1 MMYPIGIQNFE
12 KIRTEDFLY
21 VDKTAEIYKL
31 AKEGRYYFLS
41 RPRRFG
47 KSLLVS
53 TMEAYFSGR
62 KELFSGL
69 AIEKLE
75 AEWKQ
80 HPVLHLDLSG
90 VSYTDESV
98 LERVLSDKLA
108 KWETLYGAVNTSD
121 ILGLRFK
128 EVIEAAYNKTGNQV
142 AILIDEYDKPIIDNL
157 GNEPTL
163 SHLRSTLQGFYSVM
177 KSMDARIRFG
187 FLTGVTKIGKMSV
200 FSGLNNLNDISM
212 IPDYVDICGVSETE
226 LHEYF
231 DESIS
236 ELSSANE
243 MSKEECY
250 VKLKSMYDGYHF
262 CEDSIGIYN
271 PFSLLNTFQNK
282 KFREYWFETGTP
294 GFLVEVMRKTSFD
307 VTTLENQTVDS
318 TLMSNADAIFE
329 NPVPYLFQSGYLTIT
344 GYNDM
349 FRLYQLGF
357 PNQEVKNGFL
367 NCLLKY
373 YVPMSPDMS
382 GTTLIYQLWHSIT
395 EGNPKS
401 FMQILSSLFANTS
414 YQIQGETEK
423 DFQYAMY
430 IISALLGE
438 YVQVERTTSN
448 GRIDLIIQTKEFIY
462 IYPPGIP
469 IVAPGEV
476 LKPELVDE
484 IRKYKRKGLPVQ
496 GTADPEVE
504 AVLTVADREN
514 MVNET
519 GKIEG

>member
-1 MMYPIGIQNFE
+1 M
-12 KIRTEDFLY
+12 
-21 VDKTAEIYKL
+21 DKTAEIYKL

-98 LERVLSDKLA
+98 LERVLSDKLS

-448 GRIDLIIQTKEFIY
+448 GRIDLFIQTKEFIY
-462 IYPPGIP
+462 IFELKVNADADVALRQIDEKGYARPFEGDSRKLFKIGVNFSTATRRIEDWK
-469 IVAPGEV
+469 IV
-476 LKPELVDE
+476 
-484 IRKYKRKGLPVQ
+484 
-496 GTADPEVE
+496 
-504 AVLTVADREN
+504 
-514 MVNET
+514 
-519 GKIEG
+519 

>member
-1 MMYPIGIQNFE
+1 MIYPIGIQNFE

-21 VDKTAEIYKL
+21 VDKTSEIYKL

-53 TMEAYFSGR
+53 TMEAYFAGR

-75 AEWKQ
+75 TEWKQ

-157 GNEPTL
+157 GNEPAL

-318 TLMSNADAIFE
+318 TLMSNAEAIFE

-462 IYPPGIP
+462 IFELKVNADADVALRQIDEKGYARPFEGDSRKLFKIGVDFSTATRRIEDWK
-469 IVAPGEV
+469 IV
-476 LKPELVDE
+476 
-484 IRKYKRKGLPVQ
+484 
-496 GTADPEVE
+496 
-504 AVLTVADREN
+504 
-514 MVNET
+514 
-519 GKIEG
+519 

>member
-21 VDKTAEIYKL
+21 VDKTAAIYKL

-462 IYPPGIP
+462 IFELKVNADADVALRQIAEKGYARPFEGDSRKLFKIGVNFSTATRRIEDWK
-469 IVAPGEV
+469 IV
-476 LKPELVDE
+476 
-484 IRKYKRKGLPVQ
+484 
-496 GTADPEVE
+496 
-504 AVLTVADREN
+504 
-514 MVNET
+514 
-519 GKIEG
+519 

>member
-1 MMYPIGIQNFE
+1 M
-12 KIRTEDFLY
+12 
-21 VDKTAEIYKL
+21 DKTAEIYKL

-41 RPRRFG
+41 RPPRFG

-142 AILIDEYDKPIIDNL
+142 AVLIDEYDKPIIDNL

-329 NPVPYLFQSGYLTIT
+329 NPVPHLFQSGYLTIT

-423 DFQYAMY
+423 DFQYAVY

-462 IYPPGIP
+462 IFELKVNADADVALRQIDEKGYARPFEGDSRKLFKIGVNFSTATRRIEDWK
-469 IVAPGEV
+469 IV
-476 LKPELVDE
+476 
-484 IRKYKRKGLPVQ
+484 
-496 GTADPEVE
+496 
-504 AVLTVADREN
+504 
-514 MVNET
+514 
-519 GKIEG
+519 

>member
-1 MMYPIGIQNFE
+1 MIYPIGIQNFE

-69 AIEKLE
+69 AVEKME
-75 AEWKQ
+75 TEWKQ

-108 KWETLYGAVNTSD
+108 KWEALYGAVNTSD

-163 SHLRSTLQGFYSVM
+163 SRLRSTLQGFYSVM

-212 IPDYVDICGVSETE
+212 IPDYVDICGISETE

-395 EGNPKS
+395 EGNPES

-438 YVQVERTTSN
+438 YVQVERATSN
-448 GRIDLIIQTKEFIY
+448 GRIDLIIQTKEFVYLFELKVNADADVALRQIDEKGY
-462 IYPPGIP
+462 ARPFEGDSRKLFKIGVDFSTATRRIEDWK
-469 IVAPGEV
+469 IV
-476 LKPELVDE
+476 
-484 IRKYKRKGLPVQ
+484 
-496 GTADPEVE
+496 
-504 AVLTVADREN
+504 
-514 MVNET
+514 
-519 GKIEG
+519 

>member
-1 MMYPIGIQNFE
+1 MIYPIGIQNFE

-212 IPDYVDICGVSETE
+212 IPDYVDICGISETE

-349 FRLYQLGF
+349 FRLYRLGF

-382 GTTLIYQLWHSIT
+382 GTTLIYQLWHSII

-462 IYPPGIP
+462 IFELKVNADADVALRQIDEKGYARPFEGDSRKLFKIGVNFSTATRRIEDWK
-469 IVAPGEV
+469 IV
-476 LKPELVDE
+476 
-484 IRKYKRKGLPVQ
+484 
-496 GTADPEVE
+496 
-504 AVLTVADREN
+504 
-514 MVNET
+514 
-519 GKIEG
+519 

>member
-1 MMYPIGIQNFE
+1 M
-12 KIRTEDFLY
+12 
-21 VDKTAEIYKL
+21 DKTAEIYKL

-212 IPDYVDICGVSETE
+212 IPDYVDICGISETE

-243 MSKEECY
+243 MSKEDCY

-462 IYPPGIP
+462 IFELKVNADADVALRQIDEKGYARPFEGDSRKLFKIGVNFSTATCRIEDWK
-469 IVAPGEV
+469 IV
-476 LKPELVDE
+476 
-484 IRKYKRKGLPVQ
+484 
-496 GTADPEVE
+496 
-504 AVLTVADREN
+504 
-514 MVNET
+514 
-519 GKIEG
+519 

>member
-1 MMYPIGIQNFE
+1 MIYPIGIQNFE

-462 IYPPGIP
+462 IFELKVNADAD
-469 IVAPGEV
+469 VA
-476 LKPELVDE
+476 LRQVDE
-484 IRKYKRKGLPVQ
+484 KGYARPFEGDSRKLFKIGVNFS
-496 GTADPEVE
+496 TATRRIEDW
-504 AVLTVADREN
+504 
-514 MVNET
+514 
-519 GKIEG
+519 KIV

>member
-1 MMYPIGIQNFE
+1 MIYPIGIQNFE

-212 IPDYVDICGVSETE
+212 IPDYVDICGISETE

-243 MSKEECY
+243 MSKEDCY

-271 PFSLLNTFQNK
+271 PFSLLNTFQNR

-462 IYPPGIP
+462 IFELKVNADADVALRQIDEKGYARPFEGDSRKLFKIGVNFSTATRRIEDWK
-469 IVAPGEV
+469 IV
-476 LKPELVDE
+476 
-484 IRKYKRKGLPVQ
+484 
-496 GTADPEVE
+496 
-504 AVLTVADREN
+504 
-514 MVNET
+514 
-519 GKIEG
+519 

>member
-1 MMYPIGIQNFE
+1 MIYPIGIQNFE

-187 FLTGVTKIGKMSV
+187 FLTGVTKIGKMSI

-462 IYPPGIP
+462 IFELKVNADAD
-469 IVAPGEV
+469 VA
-476 LKPELVDE
+476 LRQIDE
-484 IRKYKRKGLPVQ
+484 KGYARPFEGDSRKLFKIGVNFS
-496 GTADPEVE
+496 TATRRIEDW
-504 AVLTVADREN
+504 
-514 MVNET
+514 
-519 GKIEG
+519 KIL

>member
-1 MMYPIGIQNFE
+1 M
-12 KIRTEDFLY
+12 
-21 VDKTAEIYKL
+21 DKTAEIYKL

-373 YVPMSPDMS
+373 YVPISPDMS

-462 IYPPGIP
+462 IFELKVNADADVALRQIDEKGYARPFEGDSRKLFKIGVNFSTATRRIEDWK
-469 IVAPGEV
+469 IV
-476 LKPELVDE
+476 
-484 IRKYKRKGLPVQ
+484 
-496 GTADPEVE
+496 
-504 AVLTVADREN
+504 
-514 MVNET
+514 
-519 GKIEG
+519 

>member
-1 MMYPIGIQNFE
+1 M
-12 KIRTEDFLY
+12 
-21 VDKTAEIYKL
+21 DKTAEIYKL

-212 IPDYVDICGVSETE
+212 IPDYVDICGISETE

-462 IYPPGIP
+462 IFELKVNADADVALRQIDEKGYARPFEGDSRKLFKIGVNFSTATRRIEDWK
-469 IVAPGEV
+469 IV
-476 LKPELVDE
+476 
-484 IRKYKRKGLPVQ
+484 
-496 GTADPEVE
+496 
-504 AVLTVADREN
+504 
-514 MVNET
+514 
-519 GKIEG
+519 

>member
-1 MMYPIGIQNFE
+1 MIYPIGIQNFE

-329 NPVPYLFQSGYLTIT
+329 NPVPYLFHSGYLTIT

-349 FRLYQLGF
+349 FRLYRLGF

-414 YQIQGETEK
+414 YQIQCETEK
-423 DFQYAMY
+423 DFQYSMY

-462 IYPPGIP
+462 IFELKVNADADVALRQIDEKGYARPFEGDSRKLFKIGVNFSTATRRIEDWK
-469 IVAPGEV
+469 IV
-476 LKPELVDE
+476 
-484 IRKYKRKGLPVQ
+484 
-496 GTADPEVE
+496 
-504 AVLTVADREN
+504 
-514 MVNET
+514 
-519 GKIEG
+519 

>member
-1 MMYPIGIQNFE
+1 M
-12 KIRTEDFLY
+12 
-21 VDKTAEIYKL
+21 DKTAEIYKL

-69 AIEKLE
+69 AVEKME
-75 AEWKQ
+75 TEWKQ

-108 KWETLYGAVNTSD
+108 KWEALYGAVNTSD

-157 GNEPTL
+157 GNEPSL
-163 SHLRSTLQGFYSVM
+163 SRLRSTLQGFYSVM

-212 IPDYVDICGVSETE
+212 IPDYVDICGISETE

-329 NPVPYLFQSGYLTIT
+329 NPVPYLFQRGYLTIT

-395 EGNPKS
+395 EGNPES

-448 GRIDLIIQTKEFIY
+448 GRIDLIIQTKDFIY
-462 IYPPGIP
+462 IFELKVNADADVALRQIDEKGYARPFEGDSRKLFKIGVDFSTATRRIEDWK
-469 IVAPGEV
+469 IV
-476 LKPELVDE
+476 
-484 IRKYKRKGLPVQ
+484 
-496 GTADPEVE
+496 
-504 AVLTVADREN
+504 
-514 MVNET
+514 
-519 GKIEG
+519 

>member
-1 MMYPIGIQNFE
+1 M
-12 KIRTEDFLY
+12 
-21 VDKTAEIYKL
+21 DKTAEIYKL

-212 IPDYVDICGVSETE
+212 IPDYVDICGISETE

-243 MSKEECY
+243 MSKEDCY

-271 PFSLLNTFQNK
+271 PFSLLNIFQNK

-462 IYPPGIP
+462 IFELKVNADADVALRQIDEKGYARPFEGDSRKLFKIGVNFSTATRRIEDWK
-469 IVAPGEV
+469 IV
-476 LKPELVDE
+476 
-484 IRKYKRKGLPVQ
+484 
-496 GTADPEVE
+496 
-504 AVLTVADREN
+504 
-514 MVNET
+514 
-519 GKIEG
+519 

>member
-1 MMYPIGIQNFE
+1 MIYPIGIQNFE

-236 ELSSANE
+236 ELSSANA

-462 IYPPGIP
+462 IFELKVNADADVALRQIDEKGYARPFEGDSRKLFKIGVNFSTATRRIEDWK
-469 IVAPGEV
+469 IV
-476 LKPELVDE
+476 
-484 IRKYKRKGLPVQ
+484 
-496 GTADPEVE
+496 
-504 AVLTVADREN
+504 
-514 MVNET
+514 
-519 GKIEG
+519 

>member
-1 MMYPIGIQNFE
+1 MIYPIGIQNFE
-12 KIRTEDFLY
+12 KIRMEDFLY

-69 AIEKLE
+69 AVEKME
-75 AEWKQ
+75 TEWKQ

-108 KWETLYGAVNTSD
+108 KWEALYGAVNTSD

-157 GNEPTL
+157 GNEPSL
-163 SHLRSTLQGFYSVM
+163 SRLRSTLQGFYSVM

-212 IPDYVDICGVSETE
+212 IPDYVDICGISETE

-395 EGNPKS
+395 EGNPES
-401 FMQILSSLFANTS
+401 FMQILSSLFANTN

-462 IYPPGIP
+462 IFELKVNADADVALRQIDEKGYARPFEGDSRKLFKIGVDFSTATRRIEDWK
-469 IVAPGEV
+469 IV
-476 LKPELVDE
+476 
-484 IRKYKRKGLPVQ
+484 
-496 GTADPEVE
+496 
-504 AVLTVADREN
+504 
-514 MVNET
+514 
-519 GKIEG
+519 

>member
-1 MMYPIGIQNFE
+1 MYPIGIQNFE

-163 SHLRSTLQGFYSVM
+163 SHLRSALQGFYSVM

-243 MSKEECY
+243 MSKGECY

-423 DFQYAMY
+423 DFQYAVY

-462 IYPPGIP
+462 IFELKVNADADVALRQIDEKGYARPFEGDSRKLFKIGVNFSTATRRIEDWK
-469 IVAPGEV
+469 IV
-476 LKPELVDE
+476 
-484 IRKYKRKGLPVQ
+484 
-496 GTADPEVE
+496 
-504 AVLTVADREN
+504 
-514 MVNET
+514 
-519 GKIEG
+519 

>member
-1 MMYPIGIQNFE
+1 M
-12 KIRTEDFLY
+12 
-21 VDKTAEIYKL
+21 DKTAEIYKL

-53 TMEAYFSGR
+53 TMEAYFAGR

-75 AEWKQ
+75 TEWKQ

-395 EGNPKS
+395 EGNPIS

-414 YQIQGETEK
+414 YQIQAETEK

-448 GRIDLIIQTKEFIY
+448 GRIDLVIQTKEFIY
-462 IYPPGIP
+462 IFELKVNADADVALRQIDEKGYARPFDGDSRKLFKIGVNFSTATRRIEDWK
-469 IVAPGEV
+469 IV
-476 LKPELVDE
+476 
-484 IRKYKRKGLPVQ
+484 
-496 GTADPEVE
+496 
-504 AVLTVADREN
+504 
-514 MVNET
+514 
-519 GKIEG
+519 

>member
-1 MMYPIGIQNFE
+1 MIYPIGIQNFE

-128 EVIEAAYNKTGNQV
+128 EVIEAAYNKTGKQV

-200 FSGLNNLNDISM
+200 FRGLNNLNDISM

-395 EGNPKS
+395 EGNPKL

-462 IYPPGIP
+462 IFELKVNADADVALRQIAEKGYARPFEGDSRKLFKIGVNFSTATRRIEDWK
-469 IVAPGEV
+469 IV
-476 LKPELVDE
+476 
-484 IRKYKRKGLPVQ
+484 
-496 GTADPEVE
+496 
-504 AVLTVADREN
+504 
-514 MVNET
+514 
-519 GKIEG
+519 

>member
-1 MMYPIGIQNFE
+1 M
-12 KIRTEDFLY
+12 
-21 VDKTAEIYKL
+21 DKTAEIYKL

-226 LHEYF
+226 LHDYF

-462 IYPPGIP
+462 IFELKVNADADVALRQIDEKGYARPFEGDSRKLFKIGVNFSTATRRIEDWK
-469 IVAPGEV
+469 IV
-476 LKPELVDE
+476 
-484 IRKYKRKGLPVQ
+484 
-496 GTADPEVE
+496 
-504 AVLTVADREN
+504 
-514 MVNET
+514 
-519 GKIEG
+519 

>member
-1 MMYPIGIQNFE
+1 MIYPIGIQNFE

-75 AEWKQ
+75 TEWKQ

-430 IISALLGE
+430 VISALLGE

-462 IYPPGIP
+462 IFELKVNADADVALRQIDEKGYARPFEGDSRKLFKIGVNFSTSTRRIEDWK
-469 IVAPGEV
+469 IV
-476 LKPELVDE
+476 
-484 IRKYKRKGLPVQ
+484 
-496 GTADPEVE
+496 
-504 AVLTVADREN
+504 
-514 MVNET
+514 
-519 GKIEG
+519 

>member
-1 MMYPIGIQNFE
+1 MIYPIGIQNFE

-41 RPRRFG
+41 RPRGFG

-212 IPDYVDICGVSETE
+212 IPDYVDICGISETE

-462 IYPPGIP
+462 IFELKVNADAD
-469 IVAPGEV
+469 VALRQIDEKGYA
-476 LKPELVDE
+476 KPFEGDS
-484 IRKYKRKGLPVQ
+484 RKIFKIGVNFS
-496 GTADPEVE
+496 TATRRIEDW
-504 AVLTVADREN
+504 
-514 MVNET
+514 
-519 GKIEG
+519 KIL

>member
-1 MMYPIGIQNFE
+1 MIYPIGIQNFE

-212 IPDYVDICGVSETE
+212 IPDYVDICGISETE

-462 IYPPGIP
+462 IFELKVNADADVALRQIAEKGYARPFEGDSRKLFKIGVNFSTATRRIEDWK
-469 IVAPGEV
+469 IV
-476 LKPELVDE
+476 
-484 IRKYKRKGLPVQ
+484 
-496 GTADPEVE
+496 
-504 AVLTVADREN
+504 
-514 MVNET
+514 
-519 GKIEG
+519 

>member
-1 MMYPIGIQNFE
+1 MIYPIGIQNFE

-212 IPDYVDICGVSETE
+212 IPDYVDICGVSESE

-395 EGNPKS
+395 EGNPKL

-462 IYPPGIP
+462 IFELKVNADADVALRQIDEKGYARPFEGDSRKLFKIGVNFSTATRRIEDWK
-469 IVAPGEV
+469 IV
-476 LKPELVDE
+476 
-484 IRKYKRKGLPVQ
+484 
-496 GTADPEVE
+496 
-504 AVLTVADREN
+504 
-514 MVNET
+514 
-519 GKIEG
+519 

>member
-1 MMYPIGIQNFE
+1 MIYPIGIQNFE
-12 KIRTEDFLY
+12 KIRMEDFLY

-69 AIEKLE
+69 AVEKME
-75 AEWKQ
+75 TEWKQ

-108 KWETLYGAVNTSD
+108 KWEALYGAVNTSD

-163 SHLRSTLQGFYSVM
+163 SRLRSTLQGFYSVM

-212 IPDYVDICGVSETE
+212 IPDYVDICGISETE

-395 EGNPKS
+395 EGNPES

-438 YVQVERTTSN
+438 YVQVERATSN
-448 GRIDLIIQTKEFIY
+448 GRIDLIIQTKEFVYLFELKVNADADVALRQIDEKGY
-462 IYPPGIP
+462 ARPFEGDSRKLFKIGVNFSTATRRIEDWK
-469 IVAPGEV
+469 IV
-476 LKPELVDE
+476 
-484 IRKYKRKGLPVQ
+484 
-496 GTADPEVE
+496 
-504 AVLTVADREN
+504 
-514 MVNET
+514 
-519 GKIEG
+519 

>member
-1 MMYPIGIQNFE
+1 M
-12 KIRTEDFLY
+12 
-21 VDKTAEIYKL
+21 DKTAEIYKL

-395 EGNPKS
+395 EGNPKL

-462 IYPPGIP
+462 IFELKVNADADVALRQIAEKGYARPFEGDSRKLFKIGVNFSTATRRIEDWK
-469 IVAPGEV
+469 IV
-476 LKPELVDE
+476 
-484 IRKYKRKGLPVQ
+484 
-496 GTADPEVE
+496 
-504 AVLTVADREN
+504 
-514 MVNET
+514 
-519 GKIEG
+519 

>member
-1 MMYPIGIQNFE
+1 M
-12 KIRTEDFLY
+12 
-21 VDKTAEIYKL
+21 DKTAEIYKL

-75 AEWKQ
+75 TEWKQ

-90 VSYTDESV
+90 VSYTDEFV

-142 AILIDEYDKPIIDNL
+142 AILVDEYDKPIIDNL

-177 KSMDARIRFG
+177 KSMDARIRLG

-462 IYPPGIP
+462 IFELKVNADADVALRQIDEKGYARPFECDSRKLFKIGVNFSTATRSIEDWK
-469 IVAPGEV
+469 IV
-476 LKPELVDE
+476 
-484 IRKYKRKGLPVQ
+484 
-496 GTADPEVE
+496 
-504 AVLTVADREN
+504 
-514 MVNET
+514 
-519 GKIEG
+519 

>member
-1 MMYPIGIQNFE
+1 MIYPIGIQNFE

-212 IPDYVDICGVSETE
+212 IPYYVDICGVSETE

-462 IYPPGIP
+462 IFELKVNADADVALRQIDEKGYARPFEGDSRKLFKIGVNFSTATRRIEDWK
-469 IVAPGEV
+469 IV
-476 LKPELVDE
+476 
-484 IRKYKRKGLPVQ
+484 
-496 GTADPEVE
+496 
-504 AVLTVADREN
+504 
-514 MVNET
+514 
-519 GKIEG
+519 

>member
-1 MMYPIGIQNFE
+1 M
-12 KIRTEDFLY
+12 
-21 VDKTAEIYKL
+21 DKTAEIYKL

-53 TMEAYFSGR
+53 TMEAYFAGR

-462 IYPPGIP
+462 IFELKVNADADVALRQIDEKGYARPFEGDSRKLFKIGVNFSTATRRIEDWK
-469 IVAPGEV
+469 IV
-476 LKPELVDE
+476 
-484 IRKYKRKGLPVQ
+484 
-496 GTADPEVE
+496 
-504 AVLTVADREN
+504 
-514 MVNET
+514 
-519 GKIEG
+519 

>member
-1 MMYPIGIQNFE
+1 MIYPIGIQNFE

-212 IPDYVDICGVSETE
+212 IPDYVDICGISETE

-243 MSKEECY
+243 MSKEDCY

-395 EGNPKS
+395 EGNPKL

-462 IYPPGIP
+462 IFELKVNADAD
-469 IVAPGEV
+469 VA
-476 LKPELVDE
+476 LRQIDE
-484 IRKYKRKGLPVQ
+484 KGYARPFEGDSRKLFKIGVNFS
-496 GTADPEVE
+496 TATRRIEDW
-504 AVLTVADREN
+504 
-514 MVNET
+514 
-519 GKIEG
+519 KIL

>member
-21 VDKTAEIYKL
+21 VDKTAAIYKL

-53 TMEAYFSGR
+53 TMEAYFAGR

-75 AEWKQ
+75 TEWKQ

-98 LERVLSDKLA
+98 LERVLSDKLS

-177 KSMDARIRFG
+177 KSMDARICFG
-187 FLTGVTKIGKMSV
+187 FLTGVIKIGKMSV

-462 IYPPGIP
+462 IFELKVNADADVALRQIDEKGYARPFEGDSRKLFKIGVNFSTATRRIEDWK
-469 IVAPGEV
+469 IV
-476 LKPELVDE
+476 
-484 IRKYKRKGLPVQ
+484 
-496 GTADPEVE
+496 
-504 AVLTVADREN
+504 
-514 MVNET
+514 
-519 GKIEG
+519 

>member
-1 MMYPIGIQNFE
+1 MIYPIGIQNFE

-462 IYPPGIP
+462 IFELKVNADADVALRQIDEKGYARPFECDSRKLFKIGVNFSTATRRIEDWK
-469 IVAPGEV
+469 IV
-476 LKPELVDE
+476 
-484 IRKYKRKGLPVQ
+484 
-496 GTADPEVE
+496 
-504 AVLTVADREN
+504 
-514 MVNET
+514 
-519 GKIEG
+519 

>member
-1 MMYPIGIQNFE
+1 MIYPIGIQNFE

-75 AEWKQ
+75 TEWKQ

-90 VSYTDESV
+90 VSYTDEFV
-98 LERVLSDKLA
+98 LERVFSDKLA

-414 YQIQGETEK
+414 CQIQGETEK

-438 YVQVERTTSN
+438 YVQVGRTTSN

-462 IYPPGIP
+462 IFELKVNADADVALRQIDEKGYARPFEGDSRKLFKIGINFSTATRRIEDWK
-469 IVAPGEV
+469 IV
-476 LKPELVDE
+476 
-484 IRKYKRKGLPVQ
+484 
-496 GTADPEVE
+496 
-504 AVLTVADREN
+504 
-514 MVNET
+514 
-519 GKIEG
+519 

>member
-1 MMYPIGIQNFE
+1 M
-12 KIRTEDFLY
+12 
-21 VDKTAEIYKL
+21 DKTAEIYKL

-163 SHLRSTLQGFYSVM
+163 SHLRSALQGFYSVM

-462 IYPPGIP
+462 IFELKVNADADVALRQIDEKGYARPFEGDSRKLFKIGVNFSTATRRIEDWK
-469 IVAPGEV
+469 IV
-476 LKPELVDE
+476 
-484 IRKYKRKGLPVQ
+484 
-496 GTADPEVE
+496 
-504 AVLTVADREN
+504 
-514 MVNET
+514 
-519 GKIEG
+519 

>member
-1 MMYPIGIQNFE
+1 M
-12 KIRTEDFLY
+12 
-21 VDKTAEIYKL
+21 DKTAEIYKL

-462 IYPPGIP
+462 IFELKVNADADVALRQIDEKGYARPFEGDSRKLFKIGVNFSTAARRIEDWK
-469 IVAPGEV
+469 IV
-476 LKPELVDE
+476 
-484 IRKYKRKGLPVQ
+484 
-496 GTADPEVE
+496 
-504 AVLTVADREN
+504 
-514 MVNET
+514 
-519 GKIEG
+519 